1 MRKLN
6 YTDALVIYDGL
17 QVFVAKDQF
26 GTKYICTLVEQSVS
40 IDKYIC
46 APISFE
52 RLQKLFQ
59 QEVDLRDIYVIPEA
73 DELFIILSEGGILD
87 HLSASPISLKDI
99 PEAWLP
105 QSGFYIKTE
114 QISDVKV
121 IEEAISRNRA
131 IIHLRL
137 NPPEALSESKIYAEN
152 LSQATKLIQRLIKH
166 SYRKAIRHIEKGL
179 RETLNTL
186 ENYQLEIF
194 AFSPGSFT
202 VHMQSSLPTDLIGYA
217 EIERAFDIIDYITV
231 LSNNPDATVEKVS
244 QLGGHFASAYKDL
257 LKFMTDTGTNIDYEW
272 ASPQKNISTRRS
284 ISASQAKPLYEA
296 LIERSDI
303 EIETISITGRL
314 TKVDEK
320 LKTWRLKSESDGK
333 EYSGSSEVNMAGLVI
348 DTEIYELI
356 CEERLEEEKGS
367 GKEFTRLYIIS
378 LIKK

>member
-1 MRKLN
+1 MRQLN

-17 QVFVAKDQF
+17 QVFVAQDQF
-26 GTKYICTLVEQSVS
+26 GAKHICTLVEQSAS

-46 APISFE
+46 APISFD

-59 QEVDLRDIYVIPEA
+59 REVDLRDIYVMPE
-73 DELFIILSEGGILD
+73 DEELFLIQSEEGILD
-87 HLSASPISLKDI
+87 HLPVSPISLSDI

-114 QISDVKV
+114 KIPNVKV
-121 IEEAISRNRA
+121 IEEAISRSRA
-131 IIHLRL
+131 IIHFRL

-152 LSQATKLIQRLIKH
+152 LSQATKLIQRLVKH

-179 RETLNTL
+179 REILNTP
-186 ENYQLEIF
+186 ENYRLEIF

-202 VHMQSSLPTDLIGYA
+202 VHMQSAMPTDLIGYA
-217 EIERAFDIIDYITV
+217 EIERAFNIIDHITT
-231 LSNNPDATVEKVS
+231 LSNNPNATVEQVS
-244 QLGGHFASAYKDL
+244 QLGGHVASAYKDL
-257 LKFMTDTGTNIDYEW
+257 LKFITDSGTNLDYEW
-272 ASPQKNISTRRS
+272 ASPQKNISTMRS
-284 ISASQAKPLYEA
+284 ISTSQAKSLYEA

-303 EIETISITGRL
+303 EIETISITGKL

-333 EYSGSSEVNMAGLVI
+333 EYSGSSEVNLAGLVI
-348 DTEIYELI
+348 ETEIYELI
-356 CEERLEEEKGS
+356 CEERLEEERGS
-367 GKEFTRLYIIS
+367 GKEFARLYIIS